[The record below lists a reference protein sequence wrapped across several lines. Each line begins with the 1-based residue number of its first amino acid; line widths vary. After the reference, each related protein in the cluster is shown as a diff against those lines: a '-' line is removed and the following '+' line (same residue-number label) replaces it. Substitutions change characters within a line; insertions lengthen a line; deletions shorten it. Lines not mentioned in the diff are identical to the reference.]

1 MCDAK
6 NTGKPSED
14 AFYDAMKVEGK
25 GTFIHRLAD
34 TNEIKGA
41 FMTGFINSNPSDFV
55 LTRNGVMEYAEVK
68 SSSNGKASFSFSQFT
83 PKQNSSM
90 IRQVAAGGR
99 YTVYLHNLVTDRW
112 YAVPAGL
119 ILETKTN
126 GRKSLKW
133 TEIEH
138 LRWDLPT
145 LI

>member
-1 MCDAK
+1 M
-6 NTGKPSED
+6 NTGKESED
-14 AFYDAMKVEGK
+14 LFYNAMMNEGK

-41 FMTGFINSNPSDFV
+41 FATGFINSNPSDFV

-99 YTVYLHNLVTDRW
+99 YMVYLHNMVSNIW
-112 YAVPAGL
+112 YIVPATL
-119 ILETKTN
+119 ILETKAS

-133 TEIEH
+133 TDIEH
-138 LRWDLPT
+138 LKWDLPT
-145 LI
+145 LT